1 MKNVASS
8 LGGIVAIGVLSLIVF
23 ANLGVIDVKWPW
35 EDTAVMSRE
44 SIIEQSGVATVT
56 EVEPIALDCRA
67 RIHTTV
73 PIEGRREH
81 ALVGQV
87 YRTDT
92 VSITAV
98 GDIDTCVDADDV
110 EVVNRDDGSTRV
122 LIPADAIRFVRPRVD
137 ADATLDSV
145 TFDKG
150 FIGKLTDVFP
160 WVSENNGLTPA
171 AYAYA
176 QAVIGSSECM
186 EQAFDATRAAIVDSY
201 EDRGPQLPGAT
212 STHLVVDIIGEPDFA
227 TDDPDAG
234 ADVDGYDFTIDDA
247 GVTCS
252 VARDVFGEESTPTG
266 DE

>member
-56 EVEPIALDCRA
+56 EIEPLALDCRA

-92 VSITAV
+92 VSITAI
-98 GDIDTCVDADDV
+98 GDIDTCVDADEV

-145 TFDKG
+145 RFDKG

-186 EQAFDATRAAIVDSY
+186 EQAFDATGAAIVDSY
-201 EDRGPQLPGAT
+201 EDQVRGAGRDVDT
-212 STHLVVDIIGEPDFA
+212 LVVDIIGEPDFA
-227 TDDPDAG
+227 TDAPDAG
-234 ADVDGYDFTIDDA
+234 TDVDGYDFTIDDA

-252 VARDVFGEESTPTG
+252 VARDVFGEETAPTG